1 MKLYEEI
8 YIPCEDNDVEAIGMV
23 DGPYAKT
30 FPIKC
35 QLDVVVIT
43 IEELKKVWEAAEK
56 RILAGEVSRNHKG
69 DYLGTNP
76 DFKSYLS
83 SKGIELK

>member
-43 IEELKKVWEAAEK
+43 IEELKEVWEA
-56 RILAGEVSRNHKG
+56 GEG
-69 DYLGTNP
+69 WPLT
-76 DFKSYLS
+76 
-83 SKGIELK
+83 SKPIYPVKE